1 MPCKSSRN
9 LDGMIK
15 RTDSSFTSEV
25 LECSLPSKFRLPQLE
40 TYDGH
45 IDPLDHIESFKK
57 LLNLQRT
64 PDEVMC
70 RSFSTTLKGAARVW
84 FSKLASSSITN
95 FKQLSDSFIR
105 HFINGQRH
113 KRPTSHLLMI
123 KQAVRRGNFE
133 DSCEAFPSS
142 NLGGRRS

>member
-1 MPCKSSRN
+1 MLFRS
-9 LDGMIK
+9 
-15 RTDSSFTSEV
+15 
-25 LECSLPSKFRLPQLE
+25 PSKFRLPQLE

-123 KQAVRRGNFE
+123 KQQEEETLRAYVKHFNRTILE
-133 DSCEAFPSS
+133 IDEADDQVQLTAF
-142 NLGGRRS
+142 